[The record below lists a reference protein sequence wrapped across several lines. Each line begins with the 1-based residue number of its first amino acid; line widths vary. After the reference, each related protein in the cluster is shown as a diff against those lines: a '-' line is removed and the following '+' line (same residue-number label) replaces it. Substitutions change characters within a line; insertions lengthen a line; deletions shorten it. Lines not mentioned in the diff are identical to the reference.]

1 METQCET
8 LARLREQAQVSGNEA
23 LAAALDTAFAA
34 AGCGV
39 TAESGGTGRPPP
51 PEVGP

>member
-1 METQCET
+1 MPETTCET
-8 LARLREQAQVSGNEA
+8 LARLLEEAGDNET
-23 LAAALDTAFAA
+23 LAAALETAMQA

-51 PEVGP
+51 PEVGG

>member
-8 LARLREQAQVSGNEA
+8 LARLLEEA
-23 LAAALDTAFAA
+23 GDNPALVAALEAA
-34 AGCGV
+34 MAASGCNA